1 MLPRIPQQHGGWGG
15 FWEVIFM
22 WVHAR
27 GVWEGARGLTWG
39 CQEMENRSSSAPVP
53 VQQEGVVGPQDPP
66 AVQHCGAQG
75 WPGATKQELM
85 AELRSG
91 CALAW

>member
-1 MLPRIPQQHGGWGG
+1 MG
-15 FWEVIFM
+15 M
-22 WVHAR
+22 
-27 GVWEGARGLTWG
+27 

-53 VQQEGVVGPQDPP
+53 VQQEGVVGPQDSP
-66 AVQHCGAQG
+66 AVQHRGAQG

-85 AELRSG
+85 AEELRSG

>member
-53 VQQEGVVGPQDPP
+53 VQQEGVVGPQDPRLCSTAGP
-66 AVQHCGAQG
+66 RDG
-75 WPGATKQELM
+75 QEPPS
-85 AELRSG
+85 RS
-91 CALAW
+91 